1 MTDQPQGERWVGVK
15 EASDAWAGAATE
27 TLIEVAGH
35 YRGVITYAELAEQV
49 QARTGLRTRAS
60 FRSWIGGL
68 LATVVARCHAQH
80 LPPLTSLVVH
90 PPMVSSAP
98 TRPPCRPGSPVTAGS
113 LTTSPPRW
121 WPPPRR
127 PCARR
132 RKRPAPSR
140 RPGLPGG
147 AALGRAAPR
156 SAASGAPPPPRRRR
170 GSART
175 ASCSCRPPASATS
188 AAEHHRALS
197 RLAPQPR

>member
-90 PPMVSSAP
+90 RADGQLGPDEATVQARL
-98 TRPPCRPGSPVTAGS
+98 TCYCRFADDVPAEVVAAAEAAV
-113 LTTSPPRW
+113 RAKEEEA
-121 WPPPRR
+121 RAEQEAR
-127 PCARR
+127 AARR
-132 RKRPAPSR
+132 RSTRTRSTPQRSQRRTAPAEE
-140 RPGLPGG
+140 
-147 AALGRAAPR
+147 APR
-156 SAASGAPPPPRRRR
+156 ICPHCFVQLPASGICDEC
-170 GSART
+170 G
-175 ASCSCRPPASATS
+175 
-188 AAEHHRALS
+188 
-197 RLAPQPR
+197 